1 MAKKRKKS
9 FMAKYGKYL
18 LLVFALAVI
27 GMAFLPAI
35 VGDDSDSGYTGWEVS
50 FGKELLDISGIGTN
64 SVIEFSILATL
75 GFLMPVIICVLVI
88 VLMKNRQLAGLIC
101 FIAFGASAVLCFIL
115 PSITNISLT
124 LPFVGTTT
132 KTFADMGCN
141 LGIGA
146 ILAGVFSS
154 LGAVTSLGY
163 AVMK

>member
-1 MAKKRKKS
+1 MAKRKKS

-18 LLVFALAVI
+18 LLVFALAII

-35 VGDDSDSGYTGWEVS
+35 VRDDSDSGFTGWEVS
-50 FGKELLDISGIGTN
+50 FGKKILDVSLFGSE
-64 SVIEFSILATL
+64 SVIEFSILAAL
-75 GFLMPVIICVLVI
+75 GFLVPTVICVLVI

-101 FIAFGASAVLCFIL
+101 FIGFGVSAVLCFIL

-124 LPFVGTTT
+124 LPFLGTST
-132 KTFADMGCN
+132 KTLADMGFN

-146 ILAGVFSS
+146 ILAGVFAS